1 MDTPTD
7 LIDLP
12 ETLGVIALPG
22 TILFPNAL
30 LPLYI
35 FEPRYREMLA
45 ASLSDE
51 RVFGVAMQSAS
62 DDQVH
67 EVGGAGLVRA
77 CVRNVDGTSHL
88 VLHGV
93 ARVRFTEWVQTEPY
107 RIARIEPLQSENTD
121 DPEAKALAETV
132 RKFCSGLRDQGYEL
146 PEHFDVFLDEA
157 RSPEALSNAVCSTL
171 IPDADTRQALL
182 QELNVT
188 ARLRGFLASLRR
200 TLE

>member
-1 MDTPTD
+1 MESRIDP
-7 LIDLP
+7 IDLP

-45 ASLSDE
+45 DSLSQE
-51 RVFGVAMQSAS
+51 RVFGVAMLNS
-62 DDQVH
+62 DEADVR

-93 ARVRFTEWVQTEPY
+93 ARVRFTDWVQTEPY
-107 RIARIEPLQSENTD
+107 RIARIEPLPSENTD
-121 DPEAKALAETV
+121 DPEAEELARTV
-132 RKFCSGLRDQGYEL
+132 RKVCHGLRDQGYEL
-146 PEHFDVFLDEA
+146 PKHFEAFLEDA
-157 RSPEALSNAVCSTL
+157 KSPEALSNAVCSTL
-171 IPDADTRQALL
+171 IPDAETRQALL

-188 ARLRGFLASLRR
+188 TRLRGFLASLQR
-200 TLE
+200 TLD